1 VRSATT
7 GSTAMGVR
15 TASAAARVATWSVE
29 VAIVVIT
36 VIGVTLEIADV
47 KAQAEDPVHD
57 REKCGEEGAN
67 MWKMV
72 ISCKVTNQERQ
83 GVLELQHVAIL
94 SPMAA
99 AAKEMPALLQ
109 VISQPIGEG
118 VEGRSNANQIPLVKV
133 SAGTR
138 AQDRVALPCILRVLA
153 VLCVVGWL
161 ADDSLGHEQEETE
174 KVFKDGNQLR
184 VDRRHV
190 AEVSEA
196 VEIGR
201 ERRIVAVIAAA
212 SAARATATA
221 SWAAAGTARA
231 LVTRTLAAHGFR

>member
-1 VRSATT
+1 MSCHLLQLVGVRREAAEVVTAGRGHFVGRIPRCRDRRHGTPLPPFAESRRVTARIEAAARPGTIPVRSATT

-83 GVLELQHVAIL
+83 GVLKLQHVAIL

-118 VEGRSNANQIPLVKV
+118 VEGRSNANQIPLVNPF
-133 SAGTR
+133 TL
-138 AQDRVALPCILRVLA
+138 QCPL
-153 VLCVVGWL
+153 
-161 ADDSLGHEQEETE
+161 
-174 KVFKDGNQLR
+174 
-184 VDRRHV
+184 
-190 AEVSEA
+190 
-196 VEIGR
+196 
-201 ERRIVAVIAAA
+201 
-212 SAARATATA
+212 RAT
-221 SWAAAGTARA
+221 
-231 LVTRTLAAHGFR
+231 V